1 VLSGILR
8 SNIRHSAGKPSY
20 ELDIPCRYGGDE
32 FAIILPETTS
42 PQATIVAERLRKEIA
57 LKCGHEM
64 MAQIQAA
71 TGSLPM
77 EVPEVTM
84 SVGVASFPEHASMT
98 EALVKAAD
106 DAMYVSKRSEKN
118 KVVVSE
124 TVASPPGASPL
135 AGGVLRTAAIRE

>member
-1 VLSGILR
+1 VLSGTVR

-42 PQATIVAERLRKEIA
+42 AQATVVAERLRKEIGV
-57 LKCGHEM
+57 KCGHEM
-64 MAQIQAA
+64 MSEIQAA
-71 TGSLPM
+71 TGSHPT
-77 EVPEVTM
+77 EVPDVSV
-84 SVGVASFPEHASMT
+84 SVGVASFPEHALEA

-118 KVVVSE
+118 MVVVSD
-124 TVASPPGASPL
+124 TAPSLVPAMGA
-135 AGGVLRTAAIRE
+135 G